1 LTCHLCE
8 RYNLTMPKKKIT
20 TIEDLAGMIQKEFL
34 DLHKKIDDGFENL
47 SSRITSLDNRISAL
61 EDDMRFVRATL
72 TDLDNRLESI
82 EEFDEEI
89 IERLGRI
96 EQLVDEDQQ
105 TRIKRLEDSMQ
116 RVYEQL
122 AIK

>member
-1 LTCHLCE
+1 
-8 RYNLTMPKKKIT
+8 
-20 TIEDLAGMIQKEFL
+20 MIQKEFL